1 MIVDVSN
8 FYISLFTLLSISS
21 VKKYLKKKFQY
32 LNNDIIIAIKI
43 KFINLSFVCCIITLF
58 VNLV

>member
-1 MIVDVSN
+1 MVDVTN

-21 VKKYLKKKFQY
+21 VKKHLRKKFKY
-32 LNNDIIIAIKI
+32 LNDDIIIAIKI